1 MLLNPFSL
9 PKLFQKFFQKKT
21 KTTKKQK
28 KPNMMDEFGH
38 SVMASEVYVEVVY
51 LQISVERKKQ

>member
-1 MLLNPFSL
+1 
-9 PKLFQKFFQKKT
+9 
-21 KTTKKQK
+21 
-28 KPNMMDEFGH
+28 MDEFGH